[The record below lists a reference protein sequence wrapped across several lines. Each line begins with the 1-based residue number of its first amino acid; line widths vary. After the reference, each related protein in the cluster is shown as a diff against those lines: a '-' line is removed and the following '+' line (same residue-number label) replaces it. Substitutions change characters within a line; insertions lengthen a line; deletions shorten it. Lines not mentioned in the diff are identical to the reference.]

1 MGISALHKKGGDNN
15 TKTRIIFEEQQ
26 LAKELRILSNRK
38 FQRRKVYSSYRDD
51 IWRAYL
57 ESMQSK

>member
-15 TKTRIIFEEQQ
+15 TKTRIIFEDQQ

-51 IWRAYL
+51 IWRDYL

>member
-15 TKTRIIFEEQQ
+15 TKTRIIFEDQQ

-57 ESMQSK
+57 ERMHSK

>member
-15 TKTRIIFEEQQ
+15 TKTRIIFEDQQ

>member
-15 TKTRIIFEEQQ
+15 TKTRISFEDQQ

>member
-15 TKTRIIFEEQQ
+15 TKTRIIFEDQQ
-26 LAKELRILSNRK
+26 LAKKLRILSNRK

>member
-15 TKTRIIFEEQQ
+15 TKTRIIFEDQQ
-26 LAKELRILSNRK
+26 LGKELRILSNRK